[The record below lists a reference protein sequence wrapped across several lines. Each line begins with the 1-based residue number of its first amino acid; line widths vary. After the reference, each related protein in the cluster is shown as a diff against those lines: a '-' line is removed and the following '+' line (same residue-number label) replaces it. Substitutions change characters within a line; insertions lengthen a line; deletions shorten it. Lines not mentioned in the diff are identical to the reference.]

1 MKSNDIT
8 PFFFS
13 KLLITHSRTYII
25 LLFCSILLLNS
36 CDKGKNIPDVSYI
49 EMDLDLIRFEKEMY
63 EVDSSQINIKA
74 AELVEKHPDFV
85 EIYAGPNVMRERT
98 WKDSSAHAVLTHLMK
113 GPQMKMLYDTCM
125 AQFDD
130 FSTYEEQL
138 EEAFKYYHHYFPE
151 RPTPRVYTC
160 ITEFGYQGFTYG
172 PEILVIGTEH
182 YMGKDFPA
190 YNGIFPRYQSRSFTP
205 EHLVSSSME
214 LMAGELVGEQPE
226 SNMLDAMIREGKK
239 LYILDLLLPHT
250 ADSLKLKYTAAQTE
264 WCNDNEFEMWSFF
277 VNEDLIYSTDR
288 RKYMKYTAPTPTSP
302 GMPQESPGRTANWMG
317 WQIIK
322 KYMKMNPDETIQD
335 LIDETD
341 SQQILK
347 TAKYKPRGN

>member
-8 PFFFS
+8 ITSFSRLLCKLRFTYVIFF
-13 KLLITHSRTYII
+13 I
-25 LLFCSILLLNS
+25 LSISILNS
-36 CDKGKNIPDVSYI
+36 CSKGKNIPDVSHI
-49 EMDLDLIRFEKEMY
+49 EMDLDFIRFEKEMY
-63 EVDSSQINIKA
+63 GIDSTSINFKA
-74 AELVEKHPDFV
+74 AELAEKHPDFV

-98 WKDSSAHAVLTHLMK
+98 WKDSSAHSVLSHLMK

-125 AQFDD
+125 VKFDD

-151 RPTPRVYTC
+151 QPIPKIYTC

-182 YMGKDFPA
+182 YMGKNFPA

-214 LMAGELVGEQPE
+214 LMVGELVGDQPIN
-226 SNMLDAMIREGKK
+226 NMLDAIIKEGKK
-239 LYILDLLLPHT
+239 LYILDRLLPYT
-250 ADSLKLKYTAAQTE
+250 VDSLKLKYSAAQTE
-264 WCNDNEFEMWSFF
+264 WCNNNEFEMWTFF
-277 VNEDLIYSTDR
+277 VNEDLIYSTDM
-288 RKYMKYTAPTPTSP
+288 RKYMKYTSPTPTSP
-302 GMPQESPGRTANWMG
+302 GMPQESPGRTANWIG

-322 KYMKMNPDETIQD
+322 KYMKMNPDETMQD
-335 LIDETD
+335 LINETD

-347 TAKYKPRGN
+347 KAKYKPKL